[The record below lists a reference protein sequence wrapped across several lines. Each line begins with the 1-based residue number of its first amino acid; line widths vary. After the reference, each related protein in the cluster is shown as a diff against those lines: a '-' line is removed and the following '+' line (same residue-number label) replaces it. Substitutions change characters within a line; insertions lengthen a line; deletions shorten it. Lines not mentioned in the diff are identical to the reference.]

1 MSCPETHPYFA
12 YGSNMCVDQMAERC
26 PNAQLIGVV
35 TLDGWELFMDQAG
48 YATIERRTGAS
59 VEGVLWEI
67 GPADERSLDDYEG
80 ISTGYY
86 EKRVV
91 RVAGPAF
98 EGEALVY
105 VSLRGPAC
113 METFR
118 ERYMADIRHAA
129 AGLGLSAAAQERLA
143 SVKITG

>member
-1 MSCPETHPYFA
+1 MSCPETRPYFA
-12 YGSNMCVDQMAERC
+12 YGSNMCVDQMAGRC
-26 PNAQLIGVV
+26 PNAQLIDVA

-48 YATIERRTGAS
+48 YATIERRASAS

-67 GPADERSLDDYEG
+67 GPGDEASLDDYEG

-86 EKRVV
+86 EKRIV
-91 RVAGPAF
+91 RVAGAGF

-105 VSLRGPAC
+105 VSLRCPVC

-118 ERYMADIRHAA
+118 ERYMVDIRRAA
-129 AGLGLSAAAQERLA
+129 ADLGLSTAAQERLA

>member
-1 MSCPETHPYFA
+1 MPCPETRPYFA
-12 YGSNMCVDQMAERC
+12 YGSNMCVDQMAGRC
-26 PNAQLIGVV
+26 PGAQVIGAA

-48 YATIERRTGAS
+48 YATIERRAGAS

-98 EGEALVY
+98 
-105 VSLRGPAC
+105 
-113 METFR
+113 
-118 ERYMADIRHAA
+118 
-129 AGLGLSAAAQERLA
+129 
-143 SVKITG
+143 